1 MLEVQG
7 LVKFYGARCVVDGV
21 DFRVEQGE
29 IVGLLGPNGAGKT
42 TSFRMTC
49 GMIEPNQGKVV
60 LNNLDV
66 TRWPMYRRAREGGM
80 GYLAQESSV
89 FRKLTVEK
97 NLLGVMEL
105 LGMDRKTRYARC
117 DELLDQFDI
126 KRLRKA
132 VALSL
137 SGGERRRLE
146 IARAL
151 VSNPKIIL
159 LDEPFTGIDPVTI
172 ASIQKIIRGLKDN
185 GIAILITDHQVR
197 ETLQITDRSYVI
209 RAGKVLCHG
218 PPDEVLNHPE
228 AREYYFGENMDLG
241 HRSPPSPYQPPGQP
255 RRIDGHGD
263 DADMATSGAQSIL
276 HSVVRDMSI
285 YVDLTREF
293 NAPGLNAILSSGQA
307 VVLHRLAIMSKDGD
321 WILREHEAALE
332 HVLAVL
338 AAREAVYRFGAPLD
352 LRWMRGGWSAH
363 LEFRHGPMRIRTD
376 FVTRP
381 PRLAPEEL
389 DELWRRQE
397 GCDLPFVDARNLI
410 ELKKT
415 NREKDYAVI
424 GELARLLTD
433 PEEQLLTSRSARDI
447 LDMASR
453 HPGLAASLAEQRP
466 ALAAVAG
473 WDRRPGNRPRCRTT
487 RHDSRQ

>member
-7 LVKFYGARCVVDGV
+7 LVKYYGVRCVVDGV
-21 DFRVEQGE
+21 DFRVDQGE

-105 LGMDRKTRYARC
+105 LGIDRKTRYARC
-117 DELLDQFDI
+117 DELLEQFDI
-126 KRLRKA
+126 TRLRKS

-172 ASIQKIIRGLKDN
+172 ASIQTIVRGLKKD

-197 ETLQITDRSYVI
+197 ETLQITDRSYIIV
-209 RAGKVLCHG
+209 AGKVLCHG
-218 PPDEVLNHPE
+218 RPDEVLNHPE
-228 AREYYFGENMDLG
+228 ARKLYFGENMDLG
-241 HRSPPSPYQPPGQP
+241 IRSSSPLVRPPGQP
-255 RRIDGHGD
+255 RRIDD
-263 DADMATSGAQSIL
+263 D
-276 HSVVRDMSI
+276 
-285 YVDLTREF
+285 
-293 NAPGLNAILSSGQA
+293 
-307 VVLHRLAIMSKDGD
+307 
-321 WILREHEAALE
+321 
-332 HVLAVL
+332 
-338 AAREAVYRFGAPLD
+338 
-352 LRWMRGGWSAH
+352 
-363 LEFRHGPMRIRTD
+363 TD
-376 FVTRP
+376 RP
-381 PRLAPEEL
+381 
-389 DELWRRQE
+389 
-397 GCDLPFVDARNLI
+397 I
-410 ELKKT
+410 
-415 NREKDYAVI
+415 
-424 GELARLLTD
+424 
-433 PEEQLLTSRSARDI
+433 
-447 LDMASR
+447 
-453 HPGLAASLAEQRP
+453 
-466 ALAAVAG
+466 
-473 WDRRPGNRPRCRTT
+473 
-487 RHDSRQ
+487 